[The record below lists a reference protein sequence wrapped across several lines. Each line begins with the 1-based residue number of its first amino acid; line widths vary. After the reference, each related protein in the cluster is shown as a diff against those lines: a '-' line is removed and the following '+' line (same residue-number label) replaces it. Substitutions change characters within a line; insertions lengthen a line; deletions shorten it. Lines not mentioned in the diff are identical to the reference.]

1 MKENSPGRKQGIW
14 RCSKV
19 DQAQHIR
26 TTLRSQCD
34 WNEESKGDYKEIR
47 TEM

>member
-1 MKENSPGRKQGIW
+1 MKENSPGRKQSIW
-14 RCSKV
+14 QYSEV

-26 TTLRSQCD
+26 STLRSQCD
-34 WNEESKGDYKEIR
+34 WNGESKGDYKEIR